1 MKHFILFLLILIST
15 SAFSTIWR
23 VNNNA
28 GIDADFTTAQ
38 AAHDAAAA
46 TDTIMFEPS
55 ATSYG
60 NMTITKQLVIFGVGY
75 LHGNNYP
82 NSPITT
88 GSTLGTV
95 TFNVGSA
102 NSLLAGTIQNGNID
116 INTSNITIKGV
127 AAFSTSYQIN
137 MNSATNIV
145 ITRCYYVYPDVTGS
159 SSSIF
164 ISNSLLQGFNAP
176 ATQSGV
182 VVSNNVI
189 SGNFTCHSQTMNNNI
204 FCNGSATLSSS
215 SLSNNID
222 ARVSPNT
229 AFGTSD
235 GNFGAV
241 LPTAIFQG
249 GSTSGFSFNFPSDGD
264 LQLKAGSPAIGAGSG
279 GVDCGMYGG
288 AGPYLLSGLPP
299 IPSLTK
305 LVSTG
310 IGSDVT
316 PVQITIS
323 AKSNN

>member
-1 MKHFILFLLILIST
+1 MKHFIVFLLILISA
-15 SAFSTIWR
+15 SAFSKIWR

-38 AAHDAAAA
+38 LAHDGAAA

-75 LHGNNYP
+75 YHGNNYP

-95 TFNVGSA
+95 TFNAGSGG
-102 NSLLAGTIQNGNID
+102 SLLAGTIQNGNID

-127 AAFSTSYQIN
+127 FAPSTSYQIN
-137 MNSATNIV
+137 LNSATNIV
-145 ITRCYYVYPDVTGS
+145 IARCYYVYADLSGTC
-159 SSSIF
+159 SSILVT
-164 ISNSLLQGFNAP
+164 NNLLQGFSAS
-176 ATQSGV
+176 ASHSGV
-182 VVSNNVI
+182 VFKNNVI
-189 SGNFTCHSQTMNNNI
+189 SGNFTCNSQTMTNNI
-204 FCNGSATLSSS
+204 LCNGTATISSS
-215 SLSNNID
+215 ALSNNID
-222 ARVSPNT
+222 ARVSPST
-229 AFGTSD
+229 AFGSSN
-235 GNFGAV
+235 GNFGSV
-241 LPTAIFQG
+241 LPTAVFQG
-249 GSTSGFSFNFPSDGD
+249 GSVSGFSFNFSSDGD
-264 LQLKAGSPAIGAGSG
+264 LQLKVASPAIGVGSG
-279 GVDCGMYGG
+279 GEDCGMYGG
-288 AGPYLLSGLPP
+288 AGPYVLSGLPP
-299 IPSLTK
+299 IPMLTK